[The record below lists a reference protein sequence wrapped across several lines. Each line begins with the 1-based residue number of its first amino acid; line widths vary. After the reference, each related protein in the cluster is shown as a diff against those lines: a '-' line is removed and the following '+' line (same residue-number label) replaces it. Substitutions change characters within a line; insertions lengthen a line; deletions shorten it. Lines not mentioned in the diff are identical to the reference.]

1 MKITLEIDETERP
14 TVPRAITLSL
24 VPLDEYLSG
33 AEPVRTVTLGVDEDG
48 FRTLLDP
55 KAV

>member
-1 MKITLEIDETERP
+1 MKITLKIDETERP

-24 VPLDEYLSG
+24 VPMDEDPVD
-33 AEPVRTVTLGVDEDG
+33 AEPVRTMSLGVDEDG

>member
-24 VPLDEYLSG
+24 VPMDEDPD
-33 AEPVRTVTLGVDEDG
+33 AEPVHTVSLSVDEDG

>member
-24 VPLDEYLSG
+24 FPMDEDPVD
-33 AEPVRTVTLGVDEDG
+33 AEPVRTVSLDEDG

>member
-24 VPLDEYLSG
+24 IPIDEDPAG

>member
-14 TVPRAITLSL
+14 TIHRAITLSL
-24 VPLDEYLSG
+24 APLDEDPAG

>member
-1 MKITLEIDETERP
+1 MKITLEIDETKRP
-14 TVPRAITLSL
+14 TIPRAITLSL
-24 VPLDEYLSG
+24 VPIDEDPAG

>member
-14 TVPRAITLSL
+14 TIPRAITLSL
-24 VPLDEYLSG
+24 VPIDEDPAG

>member
-24 VPLDEYLSG
+24 VPLDDDPAG
-33 AEPVRTVTLGVDEDG
+33 AEPVRTVSLSVDEDG

>member
-1 MKITLEIDETERP
+1 MKITLEIDDTERP
-14 TVPRAITLSL
+14 TIPRAITLSL
-24 VPLDEYLSG
+24 VPIDEDPAG

>member
-24 VPLDEYLSG
+24 VPMDEDPVD
-33 AEPVRTVTLGVDEDG
+33 AEPVRTVSLSVDEDG
-48 FRTLLDP
+48 FCTLLDP